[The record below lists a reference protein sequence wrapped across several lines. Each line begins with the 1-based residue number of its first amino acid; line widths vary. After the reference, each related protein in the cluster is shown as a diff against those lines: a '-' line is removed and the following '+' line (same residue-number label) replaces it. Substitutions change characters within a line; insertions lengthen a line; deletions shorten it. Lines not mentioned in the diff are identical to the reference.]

1 MIGRRTFI
9 QDLSL
14 GGAAL
19 LLGKGVLKAA
29 SAPPPLQISLA
40 QWSLHRAIFAGEIN
54 AMEFASVS
62 RERFQIEA
70 IEYVNQFYR
79 EIVKQPE
86 SVRELRRRADD
97 QGVKSLLIMVDGEG
111 QIGASEESERKAV
124 VENHRKWME
133 MAAVLGCHSIRVNA
147 GGPGDRGALRP
158 RAVEGLR
165 GLCEAAQPFG
175 LNVIVENHGGWS
187 SDGAWLA
194 AVIEEVGLSNCGTL
208 PDFGNFCIRR
218 EESAQGRI
226 CVEAYDRYR
235 GVTELMPR
243 ARAVS
248 AKSYAFDDA
257 GNETTIDYGRMLK
270 IVREAGYSGYIGI
283 EFEGKTLSEEAG
295 ILQTKALLTRH
306 IHSNSP

>member
-295 ILQTKALLTRH
+295 ILQTKTLLTRH
-306 IHSNSP
+306 INSNSP

>member
-257 GNETTIDYGRMLK
+257 GTETTIDYGRMLK

-306 IHSNSP
+306 INSNSP

>member
-306 IHSNSP
+306 INSNSP